1 MNLQELKE
9 LRKQGLTLE
18 QIGKQYNVSRQAIWG
33 KLNRN
38 KVKVYQQTNKVK
50 AYRKAYQQTDKAKAY
65 YKAYYKTYQKT
76 DAYKASL
83 KAYRKTDKYKA
94 TLKAYQKTDKYK
106 TYQEDRRRKNHKY
119 GLIYRTL
126 SVL

>member
-50 AYRKAYQQTDKAKAY
+50 AYRKAYQQTDK
-65 YKAYYKTYQKT
+65 
-76 DAYKASL
+76 
-83 KAYRKTDKYKA
+83 YKA